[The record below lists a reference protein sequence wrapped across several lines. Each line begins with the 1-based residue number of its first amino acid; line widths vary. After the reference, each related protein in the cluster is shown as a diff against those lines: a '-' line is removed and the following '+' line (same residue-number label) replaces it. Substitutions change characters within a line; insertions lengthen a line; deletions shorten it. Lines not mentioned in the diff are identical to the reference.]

1 MPFLRQAHGVKL
13 RRIPNNVALHP
24 PTVRLASH
32 SSKHK
37 KNHVDRDPQAKAR
50 PDHNEARYGKRQ
62 KAFWK
67 SMTPDFLT
75 QETKASSEKSGLFS
89 QASAFR
95 LYASH
100 KSGSEPIV
108 EASSASWNSKT
119 DEVSHTIYDPISGRM
134 VPIPAKKEQTRQV
147 STSAKSKKHNHSPG
161 KVYQKPSIM
170 SQLQE
175 DTDALS
181 NTPTTHASLTEDFD
195 KTYQSE
201 HDELLAARRHLD
213 TLREQIQILERQTH
227 PEMTKPQYAV
237 DAERPAVFEDGWD
250 NNPKGLQTAFRLE
263 KEACEH
269 GKAESLE
276 REMDALNKRPVQKVN
291 DDYSISPSGMETL
304 FANEQR
310 GNDISHQSTLEQE
323 LLAMNTV
330 TPPVDD
336 GYSPSPQGLETLF
349 EQEQSGGRTLEDE
362 VRMTGSAP
370 SQLQYID
377 GVAKGPTGLETAYER
392 EQLGTSTLEHELEN
406 MASSPTVS
414 DLNGAYSTKPFGLET
429 LYEREAEGNQKD
441 QHESLE
447 NEIHDHIQ
455 TLDRYSSANLDGL
468 QTLWK
473 REQESVE
480 TGSARSLEDEIMA
493 NQQPQIAPNEYDMS
507 PFGMETH
514 FRDETQRTGDGKIET
529 LEEEVKRKLQAR
541 IQEDGYSHS
550 PSGLETAFQNEEKD
564 TILGNRQTLEKE
576 INSLEPGFEDVYS
589 TTPVGLQM
597 MFHREKESGGRSL
610 EEDLKQ
616 VRENE
621 TIVVTGARY

>member
-1 MPFLRQAHGVKL
+1 
-13 RRIPNNVALHP
+13 
-24 PTVRLASH
+24 
-32 SSKHK
+32 
-37 KNHVDRDPQAKAR
+37 
-50 PDHNEARYGKRQ
+50 
-62 KAFWK
+62 
-67 SMTPDFLT
+67 MTPEFLT
-75 QETKASSEKSGLFS
+75 QDTKSSSEKSGLFS
-89 QASAFR
+89 RASAFR

-108 EASSASWNSKT
+108 EASSASWDSKT
-119 DEVSHTIYDPISGRM
+119 NEVSHTVYDPISGRM
-134 VPIPAKKEQTRQV
+134 VPAPVKKEQTRQA
-147 STSAKSKKHNHSPG
+147 STSAKSKKHNHSPD
-161 KVYQKPSIM
+161 KVYQKPSII

-175 DTDALS
+175 DTGALS

-213 TLREQIQILERQTH
+213 TLREQIQILERRTH

-269 GKAESLE
+269 GKASSLE
-276 REMDALNKRPVQKVN
+276 QEMDALNKRPIQEVN

-304 FANEQR
+304 FANEQK
-310 GNDISHQSTLEQE
+310 GNDISHKSSLEQE
-323 LLAMNTV
+323 LLAMNTA

-336 GYSPSPQGLETLF
+336 GHSPSPQGLETLF
-349 EQEQSGGRTLEDE
+349 EQEQSGGRSLEDE

-370 SQLQYID
+370 GQPQYID
-377 GVAKGPTGLETAYER
+377 GFAKEPSGLETTYER

-414 DLNGAYSTKPFGLET
+414 DLNDAYSTKPFGMET
-429 LYEREAEGNQKD
+429 LYERETEGDQK
-441 QHESLE
+441 HGSLE
-447 NEIHDHIQ
+447 HELHDHIQ
-455 TLDRYSSANLDGL
+455 TLDKYSSANLDGL

-473 REQESVE
+473 REQEGVE
-480 TGSARSLEDEIMA
+480 TGTARSLEDEIKG
-493 NQQPQIAPNEYDMS
+493 NQQPQVTPYEYDMS

-514 FRDETQRTGDGKIET
+514 FRDEAQKTGDGKLET

-541 IQEDGYSHS
+541 IQDDGSSHS
-550 PSGLETAFQNEEKD
+550 LSGLETAFRNEEKD
-564 TILGNRQTLEKE
+564 VILGNRQTLEKE
-576 INSLEPGFEDVYS
+576 ITSPEPNFEDGYS
-589 TTPVGLQM
+589 TMPAGLQM
-597 MFHREKESGGRSL
+597 MFHHEKESGGRSL

-616 VRENE
+616 VSGNE
-621 TIVVTGARY
+621 TVIIVGVRY

>member
-13 RRIPNNVALHP
+13 RRIPNNVALYS

-37 KNHVDRDPQAKAR
+37 KDHVARDPQAKAR

-67 SMTPDFLT
+67 SITPEFLT

-95 LYASH
+95 LYTSH

-108 EASSASWNSKT
+108 EASSASWDSKT
-119 DEVSHTIYDPISGRM
+119 NEVSHTVYDPISGRM
-134 VPIPAKKEQTRQV
+134 IPVPAKKEQTRQAC
-147 STSAKSKKHNHSPG
+147 TSAKSKKHNHSTD
-161 KVYQKPSIM
+161 KAYQKPSVI
-170 SQLQE
+170 SQLTE
-175 DTDALS
+175 DTEALS
-181 NTPTTHASLTEDFD
+181 NTPTTHASFTEDFD

-250 NNPKGLQTAFRLE
+250 NNPKGLQTAFKLE

-276 REMDALNKRPVQKVN
+276 QEMDALNKTPIQEVN

-304 FANEQR
+304 FANEQK
-310 GNDISHQSTLEQE
+310 GNDISHKSSLEQE
-323 LLAMNTV
+323 LLAMNTE
-330 TPPVDD
+330 PPPSDD

-349 EQEQSGGRTLEDE
+349 KQEQSGGRSLEDE
-362 VRMTGSAP
+362 FRITGSAP
-370 SQLQYID
+370 GQPQYAD
-377 GVAKGPTGLETAYER
+377 GFAKEPAGLETMYER
-392 EQLGTSTLEHELEN
+392 EQLGASTLEHELEN
-406 MASSPTVS
+406 MASSPAVS
-414 DLNGAYSTKPFGLET
+414 DANDAYSNKPFGMET
-429 LYEREAEGNQKD
+429 LYERETEGNQKS

-447 NEIHDHIQ
+447 HELHDHIQ
-455 TLDRYSSANLDGL
+455 ALDKYSSANVDGL

-473 REQESVE
+473 RDQEGVE
-480 TGSARSLEDEIMA
+480 TGSVRSLEDEIKA
-493 NQQPQIAPNEYDMS
+493 NQQPQVTPNEYDMS
-507 PFGMETH
+507 PFGMETQ
-514 FRDETQRTGDGKIET
+514 FRDEAQKTGDGNFET
-529 LEEEVKRKLQAR
+529 LEEEVIRKLQAR
-541 IQEDGYSHS
+541 IQDDGCSPS
-550 PSGLETAFQNEEKD
+550 PSGLETAFQNEQKD
-564 TILGNRQTLEKE
+564 AVLGNRQTLEKE
-576 INSLEPGFEDVYS
+576 INSIEPSFEDGHS
-589 TTPVGLQM
+589 TMPAGLQM
-597 MFHREKESGGRSL
+597 MFRREKQSGGRTL

-616 VRENE
+616 VRKTEALV
-621 TIVVTGARY
+621 IGARC

>member
-1 MPFLRQAHGVKL
+1 MPFLRQAHSVKL
-13 RRIPNNVALHP
+13 RRIPNNAALHP

-37 KNHVDRDPQAKAR
+37 KDHVARDTQAEAR

-67 SMTPDFLT
+67 SMTPEFLT
-75 QETKASSEKSGLFS
+75 QDTKASSEKSGLFS

-108 EASSASWNSKT
+108 KASSASWDSTTN
-119 DEVSHTIYDPISGRM
+119 EVSHTVYDPISGRM
-134 VPIPAKKEQTRQV
+134 VPTPAKQEQARQA
-147 STSAKSKKHNHSPG
+147 STSAKSKKHNHSTD
-161 KVYQKPSIM
+161 KAYQKPSII
-170 SQLQE
+170 SQLVE
-175 DTDALS
+175 DAETLS
-181 NTPTTHASLTEDFD
+181 NTPTTHVPFTEDYE

-213 TLREQIQILERQTH
+213 ALREQIQILERQTH

-250 NNPKGLQTAFRLE
+250 NDPKGLQTAFKLE

-276 REMDALNKRPVQKVN
+276 QEMDALNKTPIQEVH
-291 DDYSISPSGMETL
+291 DDYSISPGGMETL
-304 FANEQR
+304 FANEQK
-310 GNDISHQSTLEQE
+310 GNAISHKSTLEQE

-336 GYSPSPQGLETLF
+336 GYSPSPQCLETLF
-349 EQEQSGGRTLEDE
+349 EQEQSGGRSLEDE
-362 VRMTGSAP
+362 VRITGSTP
-370 SQLQYID
+370 GQTQYID
-377 GVAKGPTGLETAYER
+377 GFAKESTGLETTYER

-406 MASSPTVS
+406 MAFNPTVS
-414 DLNGAYSTKPFGLET
+414 DPNDAYSTKPFGMEI
-429 LYEREAEGNQKD
+429 LYEREAEGNQTD

-447 NEIHDHIQ
+447 HELHDHIQ
-455 TLDRYSSANLDGL
+455 TLDKYSSANLDGL

-473 REQESVE
+473 REQEGVE
-480 TGSARSLEDEIMA
+480 TGSARSLEDEIKA
-493 NQQPQIAPNEYDMS
+493 SQRPQVTPSEYNMS

-514 FRDETQRTGDGKIET
+514 FRDEAQKTGDGKFET
-529 LEEEVKRKLQAR
+529 LEEEVRRKLQAR
-541 IQEDGYSHS
+541 IQDDGCSRT

-564 TILGNRQTLEKE
+564 AILGNRQTLEKE
-576 INSLEPGFEDVYS
+576 MNSLEPGFEDGYS
-589 TTPVGLQM
+589 TMPAGLQM
-597 MFHREKESGGRSL
+597 LFRREKQSGGRTL
-610 EEDLKQ
+610 EEDLEQ
-616 VRENE
+616 VRK
-621 TIVVTGARY
+621 T